1 VQIHS
6 IDGNATSDFQV
17 VYMFNVLLIPVNDLI
32 SHPVETRFISIAK
45 KMIEK
50 YQVNFLV
57 LRYKK
62 IPTASELERKLD
74 FKSIEFKDF
83 AFGNMGLYYAMNS
96 GPILLTLSKLLR
108 KEKIDIIIHANV
120 LPSTIAVQLGK
131 IFHKPLIYDFQ
142 DYFPESAISYV
153 KGGLLKSVTYG
164 LTSCLTRFNIK
175 YSDAIVTVTNA
186 HKDKIRE
193 YDSNK
198 LIKVI
203 PNGVDTILFKPI
215 PKYEALRKL
224 GLEEFN
230 DKTILIYFGSID
242 PWLDFS
248 TVFKTMKRLGKKG
261 FDIFLFLVGFC
272 HSKYYVKE
280 IKETADRIGVGERLK
295 IFGPVPQDKLVYYV
309 NASDVVLVPY
319 KPLLKNQAV
328 PLKILESIACNKSVC
343 STKLPEIISR
353 FKDAVT
359 FYSSEEELENALL
372 KHIEGEAPMSSDKKK
387 EILGKY
393 SWDNIASSYYD
404 LIAETVS
411 NY

>member
-1 VQIHS
+1 MHS
-6 IDGNATSDFQV
+6 IDGNSTSDFQV
-17 VYMFNVLLIPVNDLI
+17 VSMFNVLLIPVNDLI

-50 YQVNFLV
+50 FHVNFFV

-74 FKSIEFKDF
+74 FKLIEFKDF

-108 KEKIDIIIHANV
+108 KEKIDIIVHANV

-131 IFHKPLIYDFQ
+131 IFQKPLIYDFQ
-142 DYFPESAISYV
+142 DYFPESAISYI

-164 LTSCLTRFNIK
+164 LTSWLTRFNIK

-198 LIKVI
+198 LVKVI

-224 GLEEFN
+224 GLEESN
-230 DKTILIYFGSID
+230 DKKILIYFGSID

-248 TVFKTMKRLGKKG
+248 TVFKTMKRLVERG
-261 FDIFLFLVGFC
+261 FDISLFLVGFC
-272 HSKYYVKE
+272 HSKYYVNE
-280 IKETADRIGVGERLK
+280 IKETADRIGVGECLK
-295 IFGPVPQDKLVYYV
+295 IFDPVPQDKLVYYV

-328 PLKILESIACNKSVC
+328 PLKILESIACNKPVC
-343 STKLPEIISR
+343 STKLPEIMSR
-353 FKDAVT
+353 FKDAVS
-359 FYSSEEELENALL
+359 FYSSEDELENALL
-372 KHIEGEAPMSSDKKK
+372 KHIKGEAPMSSDRKR

-404 LIAETVS
+404 LIAKTVS